1 VKKAVVWTH
10 QPENQLTEDEVLKI
24 IEEYNKSK
32 YGRRAT
38 GEGGTPDFG
47 LIIFFKNGQKTL
59 VNDFL
64 RQGGSEPQQKEL
76 LP

>member
-1 VKKAVVWTH
+1 M
-10 QPENQLTEDEVLKI
+10 LKI

-59 VNDFL
+59 VNDFYGKVEVSHNKKSFYL
-64 RQGGSEPQQKEL
+64 ENENLYHLIKEL
-76 LP
+76 SGL